1 MPSKNKQ
8 ELLISYFKSLNKVFK
23 LEILKDN
30 DELLIQQLTKVA
42 MHISDI
48 FCIDDKEHFEDLMIS
63 ESLEK
68 SLLSWDYDKYS
79 IALTELM
86 KFYKTTYIGA
96 IDKES
101 KSLWLQIALNMDD
114 LLETLTPSK
123 ENKKD
128 FINYESFLNIFF
140 QYHREV
146 FEYSLNKK
154 SIYRDSLGF
163 HWYTSHVFNWVRKNQ
178 QFNLDF
184 LPLYDKIVFE
194 YIRFAIDKDDFDFFK
209 DLIEWFH
216 SGIGFYGHSSDLY
229 DFVNY
234 NDFDGQID
242 FDVISKLDEDFQHL
256 NTEKA
261 LNNWLSKFELIKK
274 IVLEKESKDEEA
286 EEIIKKVHDQFLFSN
301 LKELVHGIGAY
312 LVKRQKYGWIHF
324 LWTFKQP
331 EDADASW
338 AGHSILPE
346 RIDELIVLLKDRSFR
361 PKFDFHEGHSSS
373 SYYYR
378 HYDLYLLL
386 HILSYSK
393 DFPFISLS
401 NKNEVYIANL
411 KSYIQ
416 KLENEIDKIFTQ
428 NGIFTTLNTKT
439 DKEKLSKFLQNI
451 KIECENVLGT
461 HISNAPIRQE
471 RVQQLKDSFF
481 ESYQKS
487 SGLKKIVQNYTK
499 QYQKLDDKN
508 DQTFGINTLLAK
520 DSFNSDLVMGIDML
534 GSQFARD
541 ITEGENR
548 KILDLVVTKCKTLEE
563 KEFSNAVKKI
573 SDLNDAFIIAF
584 GSFKFIMNN
593 NSFEGAWRDSS
604 DELKKFSSFEGRYI
618 VDNHRI
624 PVFRIFYGQI
634 KNRVL
639 ILNKKKF
646 ISIRQFD
653 VDNSENNFDI
663 DVHEINDS
671 LKQSILEK
679 VGTQEAK
686 DAKEK
691 ELSQRVHLELYEN
704 FEVIIDENFE
714 GYIVDL

>member
-1 MPSKNKQ
+1 MSSKNKQ

-23 LEILKDN
+23 LEIQKDN
-30 DELLIQQLTKVA
+30 DELLTQQLTKVA

-48 FCIDDKEHFEDLMIS
+48 FCIDEKEHFEDLMIS
-63 ESLEK
+63 KNLENN
-68 SLLSWDYDKYS
+68 SFSWDYNNYS

-86 KFYKTTYIGA
+86 KLYKTTYIGA

-140 QYHREV
+140 QYHREI

-163 HWYTSHVFNWVRKNQ
+163 HWYTSHVFNWIRKNQ

-194 YIRFAIDKDDFDFFK
+194 YIRFAIDNNDIDFFK

-234 NDFDGQID
+234 NDFDEQID
-242 FDVISKLDEDFQHL
+242 FNNISKLDEQFLYL
-256 NTEKA
+256 NTREA
-261 LNNWLSKFELIKK
+261 LDQWLTEFDHIKK

-286 EEIIKKVHDQFLFSN
+286 KEIIKKAHDQFLFSN

-312 LVKRQKYGWIHF
+312 LVKRQKYDWIIF

-346 RIDELIVLLKDRSFR
+346 SIDEFILSLKDRGYY

-378 HYDLYLLL
+378 QYDLYLLL
-386 HILSYSK
+386 HLLSYS
-393 DFPFISLS
+393 DNVPNISLS
-401 NKNEVYIANL
+401 NKDERYIANL
-411 KSYIQ
+411 KFYIQ
-416 KLENEIDKIFTQ
+416 KLENELDKIFTQ
-428 NGIFTTLNTKT
+428 NNILAILEIKA
-439 DKEKLSKFLQNI
+439 DKEKLSNFLQNI
-451 KIECENVLGT
+451 KNECEKGLVSHVT
-461 HISNAPIRQE
+461 NAKIKPE
-471 RVQQLKDSFF
+471 RVQKLKDSFF
-481 ESYQKS
+481 ESYRKS

-499 QYQKLDDKN
+499 QYQEIDDKN

-520 DSFNSDLVMGIDML
+520 DSFNSDLVMGIDMF

-548 KILDLVVTKCKTLEE
+548 KILDLVVPKCETLEE
-563 KEFSNAVKKI
+563 KEFSNAVKKVN
-573 SDLNDAFIIAF
+573 DLNDAFIIAF

-593 NSFEGAWRDSS
+593 NSFEGAWRDPS
-604 DELKKFSSFEGRYI
+604 DELKAFSSFEGRYI
-618 VDNHRI
+618 IDHYRI
-624 PVFRIFYGQI
+624 PVFRIFYGQV

-646 ISIRQFD
+646 ISIRQLD

-663 DVHEINDS
+663 DVHEISDS

-679 VGTQEAK
+679 IGTQEAK

-704 FEVIIDENFE
+704 FEVTIDENFE

>member
-1 MPSKNKQ
+1 
-8 ELLISYFKSLNKVFK
+8 
-23 LEILKDN
+23 
-30 DELLIQQLTKVA
+30 

-48 FCIDDKEHFEDLMIS
+48 FGIDDKEHFEDLMIS
-63 ESLEK
+63 ENLENSLF
-68 SLLSWDYDKYS
+68 SWDYDKYS

-114 LLETLTPSK
+114 LLEALTPSK

-140 QYHREV
+140 QYHREI
-146 FEYSLNKK
+146 FEYSSNKK
-154 SIYRDSLGF
+154 SIYRDSLGV
-163 HWYTSHVFNWVRKNQ
+163 HWYTSHVFSWIKKNQ

-184 LPLYDKIVFE
+184 LTVFDKQIFY

-216 SGIGFYGHSSDLY
+216 SGIGFYGHSSGLY

-242 FDVISKLDEDFQHL
+242 FNVISKLDEQFQHL
-256 NTEKA
+256 NTRKA
-261 LNNWLSKFELIKK
+261 LDDWLSEFEYIKK
-274 IVLEKESKDEEA
+274 IVLEKESKDEES
-286 EEIIKKVHDQFLFSN
+286 EEIIKKAHDQFLFSN

-312 LVKRQKYGWIHF
+312 LVKRQKYDWIHF

-338 AGHSILPE
+338 AGHSILPDSINE
-346 RIDELIVLLKDRSFR
+346 FVLLLKNNSAFGN
-361 PKFDFHEGHSSS
+361 KFDFREGHSSS
-373 SYYYR
+373 SYYYK

-386 HILSYSK
+386 YLLSYSK
-393 DFPFISLS
+393 NVPNISLS
-401 NKNEVYIANL
+401 NKDEGYIANL
-411 KSYIQ
+411 KSYIH
-416 KLENEIDKIFTQ
+416 KLEDELDKIFVQ
-428 NGIFTTLNTKT
+428 NYILEMLRITIN
-439 DKEKLSKFLQNI
+439 KEKLSNFLQNI
-451 KIECENVLGT
+451 KNECEKGLVSHVT
-461 HISNAPIRQE
+461 NAKIKPE
-471 RVQQLKDSFF
+471 RVQKLKDSFF

-487 SGLKKIVQNYTK
+487 SGLKKIVERYTQ
-499 QYQKLDDKN
+499 QYQEIDDKN

-548 KILDLVVTKCKTLEE
+548 KILDLVVPKCKTLEE
-563 KEFSNAVKKI
+563 KEFSNTIKKI
-573 SDLNDAFIIAF
+573 NDLNDAFIIAF

-593 NSFEGAWRDSS
+593 NSFEGAWRDPS

-618 VDNHRI
+618 IDNHRI
-624 PVFRIFYGQI
+624 PVFRIFYGQV

-646 ISIRQFD
+646 ISIRQLD
-653 VDNSENNFDI
+653 VDDSENNFYI
-663 DVHEINDS
+663 DVHEISDS

-679 VGTQEAK
+679 IGTQEAK

-704 FEVIIDENFE
+704 FEVTIDENFE

>member
-1 MPSKNKQ
+1 MPSQDKQ
-8 ELLISYFKSLNKVFK
+8 AILISYFKSLNKIFK
-23 LEILKDN
+23 LEIQKEN
-30 DELLIQQLTKVA
+30 DELLTQQLTKVA
-42 MHISDI
+42 MHVSDI
-48 FCIDDKEHFEDLMIS
+48 FCIDNKEHFEDLMIS
-63 ESLEK
+63 ENPEK
-68 SLLSWDYDKYS
+68 SLFSWDYDKYS

-114 LLETLTPSK
+114 LLEVLTPSK

-140 QYHREV
+140 QYHREI

-194 YIRFAIDKDDFDFFK
+194 YIRFAIDKNDFDFFK
-209 DLIEWFH
+209 DIIEWFH
-216 SGIGFYGHSSDLY
+216 SGIGFYGDSSGLY

-242 FDVISKLDEDFQHL
+242 FSVISKLDEQFQYL
-256 NTEKA
+256 NTNKA
-261 LNNWLSKFELIKK
+261 LEEWLTEFELIQK
-274 IVLEKESKDEEA
+274 IVLEEEPKDEEA
-286 EEIIKKVHDQFLFSN
+286 NEIIKKAHDQYLFSN
-301 LKELVHGIGAY
+301 LKELVHGIGSY
-312 LVKRQKYGWIHF
+312 LVKRQKYDWITF

-346 RIDELIVLLKDRSFR
+346 SINEFILSLKDRSYY
-361 PKFDFHEGHSSS
+361 PKFDFREGHSSS

-378 HYDLYLLL
+378 HYDLYLLFYL
-386 HILSYSK
+386 LSYSEQI
-393 DFPFISLS
+393 PSISLTG
-401 NKNEVYIANL
+401 KEEKYIANL
-411 KSYIQ
+411 KFYIQ
-416 KLENEIDKIFTQ
+416 KLENELDKIFSQ
-428 NGIFTTLNTKT
+428 DNILATLQIKA
-439 DKEKLSKFLQNI
+439 DKGKLSNFLQNI
-451 KIECENVLGT
+451 KNECEKGLVS
-461 HISNAPIRQE
+461 HVSNAPIKPE
-471 RVQQLKDSFF
+471 RKQKLKDSFF
-481 ESYQKS
+481 DSYGKS

-499 QYQKLDDKN
+499 QYQDVADKN

-548 KILDLVVTKCKTLEE
+548 KILDLVVPKCTTLEE

-573 SDLNDAFIIAF
+573 KNLDDAFIIAF

-593 NSFEGAWRDSS
+593 NDFEGAWRNQS
-604 DELKKFSSFEGRYI
+604 DELKAFSSFEGRYI
-618 VDNHRI
+618 IDNHRI
-624 PVFRIFYGQI
+624 PVFRIVYGQV

-646 ISIRQFD
+646 ISIKQLD
-653 VDNSENNFDI
+653 VENSENNFYI
-663 DVHEINDS
+663 HVAERTESI
-671 LKQSILEK
+671 KQNILEK
-679 VGTQEAK
+679 IETKEAK

-704 FEVIIDENFE
+704 FEVIIDEDFE

>member
-23 LEILKDN
+23 LEIQKDN
-30 DELLIQQLTKVA
+30 DELLTQQLTKVA

-48 FCIDDKEHFEDLMIS
+48 FCIDNKEHFEDLMIS
-63 ESLEK
+63 ENLEK

-140 QYHREV
+140 QFHREI

-163 HWYTSHVFNWVRKNQ
+163 HWYTSDVFNWVRKNQ

-194 YIRFAIDKDDFDFFK
+194 YIRFAIDKNDFNFFK

-216 SGIGFYGHSSDLY
+216 SGIGFYGYSSDLY

-242 FDVISKLDEDFQHL
+242 FNLISKLDEQFQYL
-256 NTEKA
+256 NTRETLKQ
-261 LNNWLSKFELIKK
+261 WLTEFELIKK
-274 IVLEKESKDEEA
+274 IVLEKEPKGEEA
-286 EEIIKKVHDQFLFSN
+286 EEIIKKAHDQFLFSN

-312 LVKRQKYGWIHF
+312 LVKRQKFDWITF

-338 AGHSILPE
+338 AGHSIIPE
-346 RIDELIVLLKDRSFR
+346 RIDELIVLLKYRGYY

-378 HYDLYLLL
+378 HYELYLLL
-386 HILSYSK
+386 HILSYSN
-393 DFPFISLS
+393 DLPYISLP

-411 KSYIQ
+411 KFYIQ
-416 KLENEIDKIFTQ
+416 TLEDDLDKIFTQ
-428 NGIFTTLNTKT
+428 NDIFSTLEIKA
-439 DKEKLSKFLQNI
+439 DKGKLSSFLQNI
-451 KIECENVLGT
+451 KAECENVLGSY
-461 HISNAPIRQE
+461 ISYAQIKQE
-471 RVQQLKDSFF
+471 RVKKLKDSFF
-481 ESYQKS
+481 DSYGKS

-499 QYQKLDDKN
+499 QYQEIDDKN

-548 KILDLVVTKCKTLEE
+548 KILEQILPHCTTIEE

-573 SDLNDAFIIAF
+573 KNLDDAFIIAF

-593 NSFEGAWRDSS
+593 NSFEGGWRDPN
-604 DELKKFSSFEGRYI
+604 DELKAFSSFEGRYI
-618 VDNHRI
+618 IDNHRI
-624 PVFRIFYGQI
+624 PVFRIFYGQV

-646 ISIRQFD
+646 ISIRQLD

-663 DVHEINDS
+663 DVHEISES

-679 VGTQEAK
+679 IGTEEAK
-686 DAKEK
+686 STKEK

-704 FEVIIDENFE
+704 FEVTIDEDFE